1 MMIIFNLYSN
11 FVHVESLPRFD
22 AILLIHWRHADFS
35 ISKDVKM
42 ADTILTE
49 LHGNR
54 TNMRGHAS
62 SYSILQTY
70 WLWRFD
76 SDGCDAMCSS
86 RVRSSGRWQV
96 ETDYVQSFLRNR
108 QCVIQLNSSGTLW
121 SSNGLYPS
129 CSSSSSFA
137 NEHAPCFVLRLD
149 RVSICVAG
157 FRSVKGFFV

>member
-70 WLWRFD
+70 
-76 SDGCDAMCSS
+76 
-86 RVRSSGRWQV
+86 
-96 ETDYVQSFLRNR
+96 
-108 QCVIQLNSSGTLW
+108 
-121 SSNGLYPS
+121 
-129 CSSSSSFA
+129 
-137 NEHAPCFVLRLD
+137 
-149 RVSICVAG
+149 
-157 FRSVKGFFV
+157 